1 MTQRQA
7 VLADLRIIKKTV
19 GKPAVF
25 FYVYSSFCAVLAD
38 RNEYFEYEFGGHQ
51 YDASMYGQSD
61 GIYFIYDS
69 EDVIA
74 LRDEKE
80 NSRLRMKWN
89 ELLKKKISSEI

>member
-1 MTQRQA
+1 MA
-7 VLADLRIIKKTV
+7 
-19 GKPAVF
+19 KP
-25 FYVYSSFCAVLAD
+25 AVLAD
-38 RNEYFEYEFGGHQ
+38 RNEYFEYEFGGHCYGGHQ
-51 YDASMYGQSD
+51 YDASMYGRSD

-89 ELLKKKISSEI
+89 ELLKKKISFEI